1 MGKNSFVCYIMFV
14 ILIGFFFIVCG
25 FRYKSLLLLIY
36 IVSYGFSIFNE
47 GLFGII
53 FLDYLIWWIYVVMIK
68 LIFLFG
74 VIEYVVD
81 EINLVN
87 YIENK
92 IRIINS
98 KWILFKV

>member
-1 MGKNSFVCYIMFV
+1 
-14 ILIGFFFIVCG
+14 
-25 FRYKSLLLLIY
+25 
-36 IVSYGFSIFNE
+36 
-47 GLFGII
+47 
-53 FLDYLIWWIYVVMIK
+53 MIK

-98 KWILFKV
+98 KWILCYEKINKD

>member
-1 MGKNSFVCYIMFV
+1 
-14 ILIGFFFIVCG
+14 
-25 FRYKSLLLLIY
+25 
-36 IVSYGFSIFNE
+36 
-47 GLFGII
+47 
-53 FLDYLIWWIYVVMIK
+53 MIK

-92 IRIINS
+92 IRVINS

>member
-1 MGKNSFVCYIMFV
+1 
-14 ILIGFFFIVCG
+14 
-25 FRYKSLLLLIY
+25 
-36 IVSYGFSIFNE
+36 
-47 GLFGII
+47 
-53 FLDYLIWWIYVVMIK
+53 MIK